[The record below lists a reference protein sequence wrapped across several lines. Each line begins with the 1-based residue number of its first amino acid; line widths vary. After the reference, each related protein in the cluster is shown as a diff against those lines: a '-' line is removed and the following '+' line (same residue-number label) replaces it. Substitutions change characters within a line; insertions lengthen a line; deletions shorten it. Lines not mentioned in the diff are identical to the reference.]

1 VRESPSTAEEITV
14 LQSLY
19 TSAVV
24 DQIIHDRA
32 AAAARARR
40 TSGRRR
46 RLFAR
51 GERRGAPLSSPTGRF
66 RVSGASR

>member
-1 VRESPSTAEEITV
+1 M

-19 TSAVV
+19 TTVVV

-32 AAAARARR
+32 AAAARARQ
-40 TSGRRR
+40 TPSRRR

-51 GERRGAPLSSPTGRF
+51 GRRGAPLSSPTGRL
-66 RVSGASR
+66 RVSGVGR

>member
-1 VRESPSTAEEITV
+1 M

-32 AAAARARR
+32 ARAARARQ
-40 TSGRRR
+40 TPSRRR
-46 RLFAR
+46 RIFAR
-51 GERRGAPLSSPTGRF
+51 GERGAAPLSSPTGRF